1 MQTQTL
7 LILHIFID
15 KMMMAVMMMIVKGD
29 DCDDI
34 LMIVKTWKM
43 MMTLMMMVMMIIK
56 NIADPCAVV
65 DLQVVSDVST
75 SATCIHFLLV

>member
-1 MQTQTL
+1 
-7 LILHIFID
+7 
-15 KMMMAVMMMIVKGD
+15 MMMIVKGD

-43 MMTLMMMVMMIIK
+43 MMIVMTLMMMFIFIK

-65 DLQVVSDVST
+65 DLQVVSDVPT